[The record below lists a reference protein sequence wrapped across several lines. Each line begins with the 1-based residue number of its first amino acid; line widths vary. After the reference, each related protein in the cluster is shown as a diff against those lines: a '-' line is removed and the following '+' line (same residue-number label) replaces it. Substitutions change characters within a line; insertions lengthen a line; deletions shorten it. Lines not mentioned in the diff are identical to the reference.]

1 VRLERLV
8 TQTQGLTSY
17 HQTNPIPC
25 RAIFPNPENFS
36 SRLFG
41 HTAIRS
47 NLTGLC
53 PLSFLVPAVLESLV
67 ASTQYRDI
75 TEIVPGEADLYC
87 AKYLKQNGGI
97 IFTGDS
103 DLLVHDLGPDGAVS
117 LFRDVEFPSIDNFDT
132 LCTKL
137 FQQSTIVDRLA
148 LPKSHGL
155 HALAFEMTMDNHCTF
170 PKLLAQ
176 AKLLKA
182 VSANPKMYEEY
193 LKEYTQL
200 PPNLKAES
208 GGSAE
213 VAKVLKNLDPRISEY
228 ALQFPCLAEIA
239 GQPPLESIGSRTPH
253 IFLPFLIDCPVRT
266 NAWEVS
272 STIRQLAY
280 GLMNLCVPKEQQI
293 STVFEHRKQQDK
305 SPGRE
310 LQLPIIAQIS
320 EACTAVSNLFEQLQE
335 KHQSL
340 SETQVWTAVAVNQ
353 ELEWSHAHS
362 RSPLSHVIIQQFEL
376 LESKTEMARTLTWDI
391 MHFFAQIQGSYYSLR
406 MLKQIAELVV
416 SHGYKDSILE
426 SVLLLNQQ
434 LESLPALAD
443 LADLSHVSSLL
454 QTIPAAL
461 ITDRSTVSENS
472 IQHRSATNPQAKESR
487 RAARRKRKRENGL
500 VEAPTPIGRG
510 KLNNPFD
517 VLGDE

>member
-1 VRLERLV
+1 VRLGRLV
-8 TQTQGLTSY
+8 TQTQRLTSY

-41 HTAIRS
+41 RTAIRS

-75 TEIVPGEADLYC
+75 TEVVPGEADLYC

-103 DLLVHDLGPDGAVS
+103 DLLVHDLGADGAVS

-176 AKLLKA
+176 AKSLKA
-182 VSANPKMYEEY
+182 VSANPQMYEDY

-200 PPNLKAES
+200 PPDLKAES
-208 GGSAE
+208 GDSAE
-213 VAKVLKNLDPRISEY
+213 VAKLLKTLDPRISEY
-228 ALQFPCLAEIA
+228 VLQFPYLAKIA
-239 GQPPLESIGSRTPH
+239 GQSPLESTSSRTPH
-253 IFLPFLIDCPVRT
+253 IFLPSLIGCPVRT

-280 GLMNLCVPKEQQI
+280 GLINLTVPEEQQVL
-293 STVFEHRKQQDK
+293 TVFEHRKQQDK
-305 SPGRE
+305 STGRE
-310 LQLPIIAQIS
+310 LQLPCI
-320 EACTAVSNLFEQLQE
+320 
-335 KHQSL
+335 
-340 SETQVWTAVAVNQ
+340 AVNQ

-362 RSPLSHVIIQQFEL
+362 RSPLSHIIIQQFEL
-376 LESKTEMARTLTWDI
+376 LESKTEMARTFTWDI
-391 MHFFAQIQGSYYSLR
+391 VHFFAQIQGSYYSFR
-406 MLKQIAELVV
+406 ILKQIAELVV
-416 SHGYKDSILE
+416 LHSSRDSIPE

-443 LADLSHVSSLL
+443 LADFSYVSSLL

-461 ITDRSTVSENS
+461 VTDRSTVSEIS
-472 IQHRSATNPQAKESR
+472 IQHRSATSPQAKESR

-500 VEAPTPIGRG
+500 VEAVVGRG
-510 KLNNPFD
+510 KLNNSFE

>member
-1 VRLERLV
+1 MRLGRLV
-8 TQTQGLTSY
+8 TQTQRLSSY

-25 RAIFPNPENFS
+25 RAILPNPENLS

-41 HTAIRS
+41 RTAIRS

-75 TEIVPGEADLYC
+75 TEVVPGEADLYC

-103 DLLVHDLGPDGAVS
+103 DLLVHDLGADGAVS

-132 LCTKL
+132 LCSKL

-155 HALAFEMTMDNHCTF
+155 HALAFEMTMDTHCTF

-176 AKLLKA
+176 AKSLKA
-182 VSANPKMYEEY
+182 ISVKPEMYEEY

-200 PPNLKAES
+200 PQDLKAES
-208 GGSAE
+208 GDSVE
-213 VAKVLKNLDPRISEY
+213 VTKVLKKLDPRISEY
-228 ALQFPCLAEIA
+228 VLQFLCLAKIA
-239 GQPPLESIGSRTPH
+239 GQSPLEDTDSHTPH
-253 IFLPFLIDCPVRT
+253 IFLPFLVDCPVRT

-280 GLMNLCVPKEQQI
+280 GLINLCISKKQQVF
-293 STVFEHRKQQDK
+293 TVFEHRKQQDK
-305 SPGRE
+305 STGRE
-310 LQLPIIAQIS
+310 LQLPSISQIS
-320 EACTAVSNLFEQLQE
+320 EACTAVSHLFQQLQN
-335 KHQSL
+335 KHPNL
-340 SETQVWTAVAVNQ
+340 SDTQIWTAVAVNQ

-362 RSPLSHVIIQQFEL
+362 RSPLSQIVIQQFEF
-376 LESKTEMARTLTWDI
+376 LESKTEMARNLSWDI
-391 MHFFAQIQGSYYSLR
+391 IHFFAQIQGSYYSLR
-406 MLKQIAELVV
+406 ILKQIMGLVV
-416 SHGYKDSILE
+416 SHGCSE
-426 SVLLLNQQ
+426 PTPEPLLLLHHQ
-434 LESLPALAD
+434 LESLPTLAE

-454 QTIPAAL
+454 ETIPAAL
-461 ITDRSTVSENS
+461 ATDTSTMSMEHRSDRS
-472 IQHRSATNPQAKESR
+472 PQTKESR
-487 RAARRKRKRENGL
+487 RAARRKRKREKGL
-500 VEAPTPIGRG
+500 VEAPFGRG
-510 KLNNPFD
+510 KPNNPFD
-517 VLGDE
+517 VLRDE

>member
-1 VRLERLV
+1 VRLGRLV
-8 TQTQGLTSY
+8 TQTQRLTSY

-41 HTAIRS
+41 RTAIRS

-75 TEIVPGEADLYC
+75 TEVVPGEADLYC

-103 DLLVHDLGPDGAVS
+103 DLLVHDLGADGAVS

-176 AKLLKA
+176 AKSLKA
-182 VSANPKMYEEY
+182 VSANPQMYEDY

-200 PPNLKAES
+200 PPDLKAES
-208 GGSAE
+208 GDSAE
-213 VAKVLKNLDPRISEY
+213 VAKLLKTLDPRISEY
-228 ALQFPCLAEIA
+228 VLQFPYLAKIA
-239 GQPPLESIGSRTPH
+239 GQSPLESTSSRTPH
-253 IFLPFLIDCPVRT
+253 IFLPSLIGCPVRT

-280 GLMNLCVPKEQQI
+280 GLINLTVPEEQQVL
-293 STVFEHRKQQDK
+293 TVFEHRKQQDK
-305 SPGRE
+305 SIGRE
-310 LQLPIIAQIS
+310 LQLPCIAQIS
-320 EACTAVSNLFEQLQE
+320 EACTAVSNMFQQFQE
-335 KHQSL
+335 KHPSL
-340 SETQVWTAVAVNQ
+340 SETQIWTAVAVNQ

-362 RSPLSHVIIQQFEL
+362 RPSLSHIIIQQFEL
-376 LESKTEMARTLTWDI
+376 LESKTEMARTFTWDI
-391 MHFFAQIQGSYYSLR
+391 VHFFAQIQGSYYSFR
-406 MLKQIAELVV
+406 ILKQIAELVV
-416 SHGYKDSILE
+416 LHGSRDSIPD

-443 LADLSHVSSLL
+443 LADLSHVSSLI
-454 QTIPAAL
+454 QTIPATL

-472 IQHRSATNPQAKESR
+472 IQHRSATSPQAKESR

-500 VEAPTPIGRG
+500 VEAVVGRG
-510 KLNNPFD
+510 KLNNSFE